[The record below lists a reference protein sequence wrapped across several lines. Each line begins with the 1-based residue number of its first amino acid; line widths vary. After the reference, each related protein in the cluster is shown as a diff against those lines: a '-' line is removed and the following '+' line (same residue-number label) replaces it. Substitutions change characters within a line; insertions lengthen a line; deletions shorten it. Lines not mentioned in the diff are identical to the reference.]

1 MYVMTHIM
9 YFVKSF
15 SLVIVLGI
23 LMYEK
28 LYLSIYLQKSNARV
42 IMKKLTLLTSDSASI
57 FVDDVNTQL
66 YLH

>member
-1 MYVMTHIM
+1 M

-28 LYLSIYLQKSNARV
+28 LYLSIYLSIYLLCDSNVLASVGWGSQCHVHYRCVYEVADFQFV
-42 IMKKLTLLTSDSASI
+42 IHSI
-57 FVDDVNTQL
+57 V
-66 YLH
+66 